1 MKGKFNIVV
10 DSIPEDIDAEI
21 VSVKVVDK
29 KGKKLTI
36 EYEIEPQIVKGLE
49 VYERTMYE
57 IIPGN
62 ENYNW
67 YIEFL
72 RIKKKKIYCNLCVS
86 VRKSDGII
94 SFIDLK
100 PACWGGLNE
109 VSKISP
115 CSEREINAINY
126 IRVNYPE
133 QGAGDFEIKWSDVK
147 FKEILEKA
155 NSDSNKEEGV

>member
-1 MKGKFNIVV
+1 MKGKFSIVV

-21 VSVKVVDK
+21 VSVKVVGK
-29 KGKKLTI
+29 RGKKLTI
-36 EYEIEPQIVKGLE
+36 EYEIEPQIIKDLE

-57 IIPGN
+57 IIPNN
-62 ENYNW
+62 ENYYW

-72 RIKKKKIYCNLCVS
+72 RVKKKKIYCNLCIS
-86 VRKSDGII
+86 IRKCDGVI

-100 PACWGGLNE
+100 PGCWGGLNE

-115 CSEREINAINY
+115 CSEEEINAINY

-133 QGAGDFEIKWSDVK
+133 QEARDFEVKWGDVK

-155 NSDSNKEEGV
+155 KNESNKGGV

>member
-1 MKGKFNIVV
+1 
-10 DSIPEDIDAEI
+10 
-21 VSVKVVDK
+21 
-29 KGKKLTI
+29 
-36 EYEIEPQIVKGLE
+36 
-49 VYERTMYE
+49 MYE
-57 IIPGN
+57 IIPGS
-62 ENYNW
+62 ENYYW

-72 RIKKKKIYCNLCVS
+72 RIKKKKIYCNLCIS
-86 VRKSDGII
+86 VRKSDGVI

-100 PACWGGLNE
+100 PDCWGGLNE

-115 CSEREINAINY
+115 CSEEEINAINY

-133 QGAGDFEIKWSDVK
+133 QEVGDFEVKWGDVK